1 MVHGFHFIYKRLRA
15 FHYQRGFYAVFIVI
29 FHAQRVLHHFQHRVL
44 LAGNFFQPRIM
55 AGRINNAGF
64 VYIPHFF

>member
-1 MVHGFHFIYKRLRA
+1 M
-15 FHYQRGFYAVFIVI
+15 FIVI